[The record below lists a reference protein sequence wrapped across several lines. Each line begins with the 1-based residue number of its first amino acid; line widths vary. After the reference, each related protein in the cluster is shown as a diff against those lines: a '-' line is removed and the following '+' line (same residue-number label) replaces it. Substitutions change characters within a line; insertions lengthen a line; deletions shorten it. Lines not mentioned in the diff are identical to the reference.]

1 MNAAEPTPGA
11 TPSPFD
17 DPMPLPQILFSLRG
31 RIPRKTF
38 WLYGVLALLLVS
50 VILNLLLGIA
60 GFSDRVAEGV
70 PNLVILWP
78 TIAISVKRWHDR
90 NKSGWWVL
98 INVIPVVG
106 FFWTLIENG
115 LLRGT
120 VGPNRFG
127 EDLTGKL

>member
-1 MNAAEPTPGA
+1 M
-11 TPSPFD
+11 SPFD
-17 DPMPLPQILFSLRG
+17 DAMPLPQILFSLKG

-60 GFSDRVAEGV
+60 GFSDRVAEAV
-70 PNLVILWP
+70 PNLLILWP
-78 TIAISVKRWHDR
+78 SIAIAVKRWHDR
-90 NKSGWWVL
+90 DKSGWWVL
-98 INVIPVVG
+98 IIVVPLIG
-106 FFWTLIENG
+106 LLWTLIANG

-127 EDLTGKL
+127 PDLTGEL